1 MNRILLE
8 ETCVL
13 EYIKYSLMD
22 CISNP
27 LEVINFRYHHNTGYA
42 KATSILEHGIL
53 SMQALT
59 DNGIVTYSKE
69 ILRNMSN
76 TDSHVN
82 GIDGISLSVTGLT
95 DLSPKEDEWD
105 PFNEHYVDF
114 LIDDVNAYRSS
125 INYGNEFIAP
135 NSISNDKI
143 KAVDIR
149 ILKYLKLVATERT
162 LLSEEKEIKE
172 LVDKYNCLND
182 ISRMLIENNLDI
194 PLREN
199 SDAKNSLLDVHKI
212 SRSPKIEVKSLVRR

>member
-1 MNRILLE
+1 MNKILLE

-22 CISNP
+22 CISDP
-27 LEVINFRYHHNTGYA
+27 IEVINFKYHHNTGYA

-53 SMQALT
+53 SMQMLA
-59 DNGIVTYSKE
+59 DNGMVTYSKE
-69 ILRNMSN
+69 ILKNMSN
-76 TDSHVN
+76 LDSHVN

-114 LIDDVNAYRSS
+114 LIDDVNAYRSC

-135 NSISNDKI
+135 NSISSDKI
-143 KAVDIR
+143 KAVDVR
-149 ILKYLKLVATERT
+149 ILKYLKLVATKKT
-162 LLSEEKEIKE
+162 LLPEEKAIKE
-172 LVDKYNCLND
+172 LVNKYNYLGD
-182 ISRMLIENNLDI
+182 ISRTLIESDLNI

-199 SDAKNSLLDVHKI
+199 SNAQNNLLDVHKI
-212 SRSPKIEVKSLVRR
+212 SKKPKIEVKSLVRK